1 MSLEHPTAIV
11 LKLAD
16 EVNIYAASALHA
28 RLQATLQATLQES
41 GPIELD
47 LGEVTE
53 LDCAGVQQLLLLK
66 RECEVAGREL
76 RLIATSDAVS
86 VVLTLLNLRQQFT

>member
-1 MSLEHPTAIV
+1 MSLDQPTATV

-16 EVNIYAASALHA
+16 EVNIYAAAALHE
-28 RLQATLQATLQES
+28 RLQATLPAS

-66 RECEVAGREL
+66 RECEVTGREL
-76 RLIATSDAVS
+76 RVIAMSDAAS

>member
-16 EVNIYAASALHA
+16 EVNIYAAAALHA
-28 RLQATLQATLQES
+28 RLQATLQES

>member
-1 MSLEHPTAIV
+1 MSLEQPTAIV
-11 LKLAD
+11 LKLVE
-16 EVNIYAASALHA
+16 EVNIYAAAALHE
-28 RLQATLQATLQES
+28 RLQATLPES

-53 LDCAGVQQLLLLK
+53 LECAGVQQLLLLK
-66 RECEVAGREL
+66 RECEVTGREL
-76 RLIATSDAVS
+76 RVIAMSDAAS

>member
-1 MSLEHPTAIV
+1 MSLEQPTAMV
-11 LKLAD
+11 LKLAE
-16 EVNIYAASALHA
+16 EVNIYAAAALHE
-28 RLQATLQATLQES
+28 RLQATLQES

-66 RECEVAGREL
+66 RECEVTGREL
-76 RLIATSDAVS
+76 RVIAMSDAAS

>member
-1 MSLEHPTAIV
+1 MSLEQPTAIV
-11 LKLAD
+11 LKLAE
-16 EVNIYAASALHA
+16 EVNIYAASALHE
-28 RLQATLQATLQES
+28 RLQATLQES

-66 RECEVAGREL
+66 RECEITGRDL
-76 RLIATSDAVS
+76 RVIAMSEAAS

>member
-1 MSLEHPTAIV
+1 MSLDQPTAIV
-11 LKLAD
+11 LKLAE
-16 EVNIYAASALHA
+16 EVNIYAAAALHE
-28 RLQATLQATLQES
+28 RLQATLQGS

-66 RECEVAGREL
+66 RECEVTDRDL
-76 RLIATSDAVS
+76 RVIAMSDAAS

>member
-1 MSLEHPTAIV
+1 MSLEQPTAMV

-16 EVNIYAASALHA
+16 EVNIYAASALHE
-28 RLQATLQATLQES
+28 RLQATLQES

-66 RECEVAGREL
+66 RECEVTGREL
-76 RLIATSDAVS
+76 RVIAMSDAAS
-86 VVLTLLNLRQQFT
+86 VVLTLLKLRQQFT

>member
-1 MSLEHPTAIV
+1 MSLEQPTAMV

-16 EVNIYAASALHA
+16 EVNIYAASALHE
-28 RLQATLQATLQES
+28 RLQATLQES

-66 RECEVAGREL
+66 RECEVTGREL
-76 RLIATSDAVS
+76 RVIAMSDAAS

>member
-1 MSLEHPTAIV
+1 MSLEQPTATV

-16 EVNIYAASALHA
+16 EVNIYAAAALHE
-28 RLQATLQATLQES
+28 RLQATLQES
-41 GPIELD
+41 GPIDLD
-47 LGEVTE
+47 LGQVTE

-66 RECEVAGREL
+66 RECEVTGREL
-76 RLIATSDAVS
+76 RLIAMSDAVS

>member
-1 MSLEHPTAIV
+1 MSLEQPTAIV
-11 LKLAD
+11 LKLAE
-16 EVNIYAASALHA
+16 EVNIYAASALHE
-28 RLQATLQATLQES
+28 RLQATLQES

-66 RECEVAGREL
+66 RECEVTGRDL
-76 RLIATSDAVS
+76 RVTAMSEAAS

>member
-1 MSLEHPTAIV
+1 MSLEQPTAMV

-28 RLQATLQATLQES
+28 RLQATLQES

-66 RECEVAGREL
+66 RECEVTGREL
-76 RLIATSDAVS
+76 RVIAMSDAVS
-86 VVLTLLNLRQQFT
+86 VVLTLLKLRQQFT

>member
-1 MSLEHPTAIV
+1 MSLEQPTAIV

-16 EVNIYAASALHA
+16 EVNIYAAAALHE
-28 RLQATLQATLQES
+28 RLQATLQES

-76 RLIATSDAVS
+76 RVIAMSDAAS
-86 VVLTLLNLRQQFT
+86 VVLTLLNLRQQFA